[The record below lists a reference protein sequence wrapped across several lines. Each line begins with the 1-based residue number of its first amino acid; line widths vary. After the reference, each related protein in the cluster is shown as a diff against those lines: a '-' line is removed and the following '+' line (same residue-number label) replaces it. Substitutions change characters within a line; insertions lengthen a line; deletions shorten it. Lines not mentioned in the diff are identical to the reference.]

1 MLTSIDILPAGV
13 PINVVSGNSIEF
25 NTTVTID
32 DVAQDLTVSGNSA
45 AIVIESTT
53 TGTNLLVLSST
64 DVAPQITLNSSGV
77 ISVTITA
84 AQTTALSVG
93 SHFYALKW
101 YRPGGAVRDLHSGP
115 FTVYPSRS

>member
-1 MLTSIDILPAGV
+1 MLTSIDILPADV

-32 DVAQDLTVSGNSA
+32 DVAQDLTVSGNSVSV
-45 AIVIESTT
+45 IIESTT
-53 TGTNLLVLSST
+53 TGTNLLELSSE

-84 AQTTALSVG
+84 AQTTALAIG
-93 SHFYALKW
+93 THFYSLKW
-101 YRPGGAVRDLHSGP
+101 FRPGGAVRDLHSGP
-115 FTVYPSRS
+115 FTVTKSRA